1 MKINMMK
8 IFKAITSVNTI
19 KKLPLGGLGGLI
31 LLTSCEKE
39 ISIDYHTVEPL
50 YVVEAG
56 ITESGAVARI
66 SQTQNVTDEMHTQ
79 PVDNAVIQ
87 ITSDT
92 GERSVLHRDSAGCYS
107 SDIKGVEG
115 RTYTIRVQIGDY
127 VTESTSQMQGRFDLS
142 DNYMYKMQML
152 EDDLVYYHVDV
163 NDNYTDSIGYYYAL
177 VTRNGKPYKWHVMN
191 NKGYFDVTGIDVP
204 CFVYCDL
211 DKDNKDIL
219 QDGEEISLEVRKIDR
234 RTYDYLYVL
243 AKAEQSASNPIRNF
257 SNPATLGYFS
267 AYNAVRKPA
276 LRFEKEALQYY
287 EEITAPHPSYGHPIS
302 KVRADVDHI
311 GAFVRECPQVR

>member
-1 MKINMMK
+1 MKINMMNF
-8 IFKAITSVNTI
+8 FKAIISVNTI
-19 KKLPLGGLGGLI
+19 KKLPLGGLGGI
-31 LLTSCEKE
+31 LFFLTSCEKE

-50 YVVEAG
+50 YVVVAG
-56 ITESGAVARI
+56 ITENGATARVT
-66 SQTQNVTDEMHTQ
+66 QTQNVTDELHTQ
-79 PVDNAVIQ
+79 PVNNAVIQ

-92 GERSVLHRDSAGCYS
+92 GERSVLHLDSAACYSS

-115 RTYTIRVQIGDY
+115 HTYTIRVQIGDY
-127 VTESTSQMQGRFDLS
+127 VTESTSQMQGRFNLS

-163 NDNYTDSIGYYYAL
+163 TDSYTDSIGYYYAL

-234 RTYDYLYVL
+234 STYDYLYAL

-276 LRFEKEALQYY
+276 LRFEKGALQYY
-287 EEITAPHPSYGHPIS
+287 EEIEES
-302 KVRADVDHI
+302 KKTLRK
-311 GAFVRECPQVR
+311 

>member
-1 MKINMMK
+1 MKILSKM
-8 IFKAITSVNTI
+8 
-19 KKLPLGGLGGLI
+19 LPPLGRVGVGLI

-39 ISIDYHTVEPL
+39 IDMDYHTVEPL

-66 SQTQNVTDEMHTQ
+66 SQTQNVTDEIGKS
-79 PVDNAVIQ
+79 PVSDAQVV
-87 ITSDT
+87 ITSDN
-92 GERSVLHRDSAGCYS
+92 GERCILKLDSAGCYS
-107 SDIKGVEG
+107 SSEIKGVEG
-115 RTYTIRVQIGDY
+115 REYTIRVQIGDY
-127 VTESTSQMQGRFDLS
+127 VTESTSQMQGHFDLS

-234 RTYDYLYVL
+234 RTYDYLYAL

-267 AYNAVRKPA
+267 AYNSVRKPA
-276 LRFEKEALQYY
+276 LRFKKEALQYY
-287 EEITAPHPSYGHPIS
+287 EEIEES
-302 KVRADVDHI
+302 KKTL
-311 GAFVRECPQVR
+311 GN